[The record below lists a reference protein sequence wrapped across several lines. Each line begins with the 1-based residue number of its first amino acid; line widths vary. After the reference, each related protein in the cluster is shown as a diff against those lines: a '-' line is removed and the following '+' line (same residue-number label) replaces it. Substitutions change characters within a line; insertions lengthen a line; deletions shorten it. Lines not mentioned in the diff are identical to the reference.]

1 MSIYVGAG
9 YATLGYF
16 DGDITN
22 ASATLASTVS
32 VSAQGKDLDIG
43 TISLGAQFGVQAQGT
58 SKRYSKEGYVTNGY
72 LEGDTIT
79 GVATLAVQATISSSA
94 QDLDIATVTLN
105 SSVTL
110 NTASSVT
117 KPFTTTLSSQFT
129 QSIAGEDLD
138 IATVSLSSGF
148 TVSTTAASLRYVKQ
162 SYATEGY
169 FINEGQ
175 VKAGT
180 VLQASS
186 GTVSADAII
195 TAVGVSTPS
204 SQITLS
210 SQATKIKTATT
221 SVSSSVSTSQ
231 SAVRTRNY
239 SSTLQ
244 SQMSVSTQA
253 QDLDLGIG
261 LLISSGAISAQGGV
275 IKSTA
280 QATLDSEV
288 STAIEFTRIKA
299 FTSSFS
305 GAVSTTQS
313 AQPIFTGSTT
323 LQTEFTT
330 STQGQDLDVA
340 TITLATEFALASS
353 CIRIRP
359 ATVTLQSQISQSAD
373 AERTRS
379 VDATIVAQVSVSC
392 DAQDVDVADA
402 QLDVVFSTGIISQAT
417 LSGTASI
424 STTASLSSL
433 PDEFDLASTLLV
445 SSGTVTAE
453 ANKIHSSASA
463 TVDAQAT
470 MSQSAVQ
477 IKSASATLDAYF
489 YSEQKYI
496 EGSYAS
502 DGYFIEDGPSAVYT
516 AGAVVTAS
524 VTAPAITTT
533 AVRFAGLIFSGS
545 ATQSVSAGAV
555 YTASGVFTGSAL
567 VPSVASIPQ
576 IPVEIYT
583 PASARP
589 SKEFSKTGQ
598 LSISTVENGFS
609 VLADETERLNVGSG
623 DFTIECWHYFKDTP
637 TNEGYVHTTQIENSV
652 ATGNYLNTGNVF
664 RFYDTQDDDIPRIRV
679 NIGAIVTTNTDQFG
693 VTTITTRDDYHLYM
707 SVEPTDDSASG
718 STLNYNAYS
727 NPSKSNSEITP
738 NQWNH
743 IALVRN
749 NGTIT
754 LYLNGVADS
763 VTLDDSN
770 YFATPTLLVGAR
782 GEDADPDVV
791 GEEFY
796 YDTLRFSDYARY
808 TTNFTPFTTP
818 QSSDGNT
825 VVLVR
830 GDDALIDAGDNSIQ
844 GYTQGSATNIFNA
857 SGVLQKGITSNSTL
871 TSTGEYVVRNGFAT
885 LNATT
890 SINAVS
896 YATPTVYS
904 SGVVT
909 RTDSGVWEGTHSIKY
924 EQDSTDARPYL
935 FVLGSELKNVGL
947 EAGEPFT
954 IDFWHR
960 TDTPNVTGNSKR
972 CIFEWFHPSSTA
984 PTIQLFAETNTNGD
998 RTDEL
1003 IYQYVYSYSKSN
1015 SYTWKRDLD
1024 NFDSDG
1030 YNLGGEGY
1038 YGTDFDENGWHH
1050 VTIQYEGNAGL
1061 SGDGDGPDYITVH
1074 VDGIRLRQPTPGGYY
1089 QEIFNAWT
1097 NDYKTIPGS
1106 FTGSH
1111 EGAQFRFGVMNG
1123 DNTVIDKMD
1132 NIRISKGV
1140 RFDNTVDTYGVSPT
1154 YNPGYNDFTANFTPP
1169 DNAYYNDSSTRA
1181 GIMFGTNFDE
1191 NTLLLITADDTLQ
1204 GVVDGKELAFGTL
1217 TSQSSISVSGG
1228 LLETT
1233 QATLNTQI
1241 SQTASALKIK
1251 TASATLDAQA
1261 SVSSALR
1268 IDAKGVVT
1276 TTNQFS
1282 ISKALLGAIRNYS
1295 TAVSSQVSLSVE
1307 AQDLDIATATLASAV
1322 TTSIIG
1328 GAIKPFSA
1336 QLDALVST
1344 VQSAL
1349 DLDTAQ
1355 ATLRFNRIGDSW
1367 GDGGTWE
1374 QHESWGPAL
1383 FVQGEVVIEGDA
1395 TLTPQASVTVS
1406 SQNQLVGTVTMA
1418 SEFTL
1423 DVDYNRIRAS
1433 ASLQASSGT
1442 LTASGVSTVLATQSL
1457 ASEFTVSSFGIRAVE
1472 VTKTLSSEFTVS
1484 TSALDLERASAT
1496 LNTQATVSTTAT
1508 KIVQGVA
1515 EFNVLVST
1523 IQVGE
1528 DLDIATVTLPV
1539 QFTQSTNGGYLANA
1553 SASVSV
1559 QVTVTKALL
1568 TKYIVEPYR
1577 QYQIKSETRTLVL
1590 ELENRMWQ
1598 IPSETRV
1605 NNIDNEL
1612 RTFRIPSETRILY
1625 PQYLELVSVD
1635 GVNDRRRG

>member
-117 KPFTTTLSSQFT
+117 KSFTTTLSSQFT

-204 SQITLS
+204 LQITLS

-359 ATVTLQSQISQSAD
+359 ATVTLQSQISQSAN

-453 ANKIHSSASA
+453 ANKIHSSASV
-463 TVDAQAT
+463 TIDAQAT

-477 IKSASATLDAYF
+477 TKSASATLDAYF

-567 VPSVASIPQ
+567 VPSVVSIPQ

-844 GYTQGSATNIFNA
+844 GYIQGSATTIFDA
-857 SGVLQKGITSNSTL
+857 SGNLQTGFTQSTTL
-871 TSTGEYVVRNGFAT
+871 AASGEYVVRNGFAT
-885 LNATT
+885 LSSQY
-890 SINAVS
+890 SIS
-896 YATPTVYS
+896 SDPYLTPTVYS
-904 SGVVT
+904 GGTGTVLRTTDGAYAGNGAIKFETTALQQQAYLYVKGSDFADAGTLISGDDFTVEFFFKADSNTPTNSPTQLFEYYNSNTGAYMKLIVDLPSGGQGNILSFGYT
-909 RTDSGVWEGTHSIKY
+909 FNDSSSTSIIDINESDINLNTWCHVALQYNGEYVQAFIDGRRLLPYPFETDSTNAARPTNTFSTAHTNSEWRFGDT
-924 EQDSTDARPYL
+924 DTATDANL
-935 FVLGSELKNVGL
+935 F
-947 EAGEPFT
+947 
-954 IDFWHR
+954 
-960 TDTPNVTGNSKR
+960 
-972 CIFEWFHPSSTA
+972 
-984 PTIQLFAETNTNGD
+984 
-998 RTDEL
+998 
-1003 IYQYVYSYSKSN
+1003 Y
-1015 SYTWKRDLD
+1015 
-1024 NFDSDG
+1024 
-1030 YNLGGEGY
+1030 
-1038 YGTDFDENGWHH
+1038 
-1050 VTIQYEGNAGL
+1050 
-1061 SGDGDGPDYITVH
+1061 
-1074 VDGIRLRQPTPGGYY
+1074 
-1089 QEIFNAWT
+1089 
-1097 NDYKTIPGS
+1097 
-1106 FTGSH
+1106 
-1111 EGAQFRFGVMNG
+1111 
-1123 DNTVIDKMD
+1123 MD
-1132 NIRISKGV
+1132 NIRISRGL
-1140 RFDNTVDTYGVSPT
+1140 RYNNALYSNQSTY
-1154 YNPGYNDFTANFTPP
+1154 NFTPP
-1169 DNAYYNDSSTRA
+1169 GAGTYNSSTFQWNYNDDSSSRQ
-1181 GIMFGTNFDE
+1181 FVFDE
-1191 NTLLLITADDTLQ
+1191 DTIILITADEQLA
-1204 GVVDGKELAFGTL
+1204 GVVDPTELAFATL
-1217 TSQSSISVSGG
+1217 NSNFTQIINGGIKIQGSATLSTQATTSQSVDRIRNG
-1228 LLETT
+1228 
-1233 QATLNTQI
+1233 N
-1241 SQTASALKIK
+1241 AS
-1251 TASATLDAQA
+1251 LDAEINQ
-1261 SVSSALR
+1261 STSAR
-1268 IDAKGVVT
+1268 YDATGVIT

-1282 ISKALLGAIRNYS
+1282 ISKGILSVTRIGEATL
-1295 TAVSSQVSLSVE
+1295 TASASISSQ

-1336 QLDALVST
+1336 QLDVLAST

-1457 ASEFTVSSFGIRAVE
+1457 ASEFTVLSFGIRAVE